1 MDQFKLRFI
10 KFLRINA
17 VGNELLDGSRE
28 SSSVPSKV
36 NISAVSR
43 RREGGRGRGQQKR
56 GKRKAKFFDQKF
68 QRLLYIKL
76 GNKTRYSRFESSTP
90 RIPNNFPDPRQVFLW
105 GGGVAKGQ
113 TQTGLISSLARD
125 EK

>member
-43 RREGGRGRGQQKR
+43 GREGG
-56 GKRKAKFFDQKF
+56 
-68 QRLLYIKL
+68 
-76 GNKTRYSRFESSTP
+76 
-90 RIPNNFPDPRQVFLW
+90 
-105 GGGVAKGQ
+105 GGGVNKSAEKEKQSSSTKSSKGYF
-113 TQTGLISSLARD
+113 I
-125 EK
+125 